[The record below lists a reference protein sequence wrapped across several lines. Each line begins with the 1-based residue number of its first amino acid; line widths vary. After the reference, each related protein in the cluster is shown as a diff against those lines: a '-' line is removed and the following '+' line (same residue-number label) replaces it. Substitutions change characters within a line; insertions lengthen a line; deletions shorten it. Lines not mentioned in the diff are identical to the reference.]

1 MACPI
6 RRWAGESTGNAGFA
20 YTFSVSKE
28 KLRLSGISD
37 SFHFFN
43 VVPE

>member
-6 RRWAGESTGNAGFA
+6 RRWAGESTVNAGFA
-20 YTFSVSKE
+20 GTFFLLIGKVIPI
-28 KLRLSGISD
+28 GMSD

-43 VVPE
+43 V

>member
-6 RRWAGESTGNAGFA
+6 RRWAGESTVNAGFA
-20 YTFSVSKE
+20 YIFSVSKE
-28 KLRLSGISD
+28 KLGPSGMSD

-43 VVPE
+43 V